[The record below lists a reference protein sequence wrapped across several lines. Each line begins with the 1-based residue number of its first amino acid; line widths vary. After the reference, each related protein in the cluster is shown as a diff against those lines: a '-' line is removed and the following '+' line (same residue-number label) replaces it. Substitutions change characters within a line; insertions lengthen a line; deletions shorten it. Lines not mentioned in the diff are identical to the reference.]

1 VKKTIIKSLL
11 LSSLLLKLSSPAHAS
26 DTFKEESEALKRA
39 MLPVQS
45 QVQLALKANVKLQK
59 SFDSYLQQGKAIL
72 GDQKLLVE
80 EKSRR
85 IKKLNLKQLPQLAIL
100 FKESKIDRMSIEK
113 KVNDVFQRLQ
123 AKYKKSYKWRLDEG
137 LAVHWNTQ
145 QNETQDPAP
154 TPPGPITQI
163 LQAPFDNR
171 DTSAVGEERFV
182 DLDEGKYST
191 FADIRF
197 FGNNTDRNGIG
208 HFFQPSSAYNRIKVT
223 ASVSNAEVHLFA
235 IGYIG
240 ASSSTAH
247 SSVRIHKDG
256 EVICEKKFNHGSVF
270 AVIGWISE
278 DNHGDQFTIS
288 CKIRNT
294 SSSEELNTTLTTK
307 SEASSTASIGAFAAV
322 DTTIRKLEIKMFNE

>member
-1 VKKTIIKSLL
+1 MKKTIIKSLL
-11 LSSLLLKLSSPAHAS
+11 LSSLLLKLSSPAHAV

-39 MLPVQS
+39 MLPVQT

-72 GDQKLLVE
+72 GDPKLAVE

-85 IKKLNLKQLPQLAIL
+85 IKKLNLKQFPELSIL

-113 KVNDVFQRLQ
+113 KVSDVFQRLQ

-145 QNETQDPAP
+145 QNETQEPAP
-154 TPPGPITQI
+154 APPGAITQI

-171 DTSAVGEERFV
+171 DTSAVGEEREV

-197 FGNNTDRNGIG
+197 FGNNSERNGIG
-208 HFFQPSSAYNRIKVT
+208 HFFQPSSAHNRIKVT

-247 SSVRIHKDG
+247 SSVRIHKEG
-256 EVICEKKFNHGSVF
+256 EVICEKKFDHGSVF
-270 AVIGWISE
+270 AVVGWISE

-288 CKIRNT
+288 CTIRNT
-294 SSSEELNTTLTTK
+294 SNSNELNTTLTTK
-307 SEASSTASIGAFAAV
+307 SEASSTASVGAFAV
-322 DTTIRKLEIKMFNE
+322 VHTTIRKLEIKKFNE